1 MKLFGTCF
9 HLCSSTPQDPDPVQP
24 GRIPVGEVPAG
35 CQGQLVGL
43 VPADAQPTCAGFHAH
58 AVARHA
64 LQDPAG
70 DPAGHRL
77 TVVGCLRDRRTED
90 GDLAVV
96 TGAEQSGHTD
106 VQDAGVPGDGQVC
119 ESSFDVVTD
128 PAALSAALSVARAA
142 EVDGH
147 RVAVQVGDVAGV
159 GGVVDAQ
166 AEFFRFCRS
175 CRRRG
180 SGQQQA

>member
-1 MKLFGTCF
+1 MVKT
-9 HLCSSTPQDPDPVQP
+9 TRVTA
-24 GRIPVGEVPAG
+24 GEMPARG
-35 CQGQLVGL
+35 QGQGAGL
-43 VPADAQPTCAGFHAH
+43 LPTDPQAAGAGFHAH
-58 AVARHA
+58 AVCRHA

-77 TVVGCLRDRRTED
+77 PVVGCLGDRSTED
-90 GDLAVV
+90 GDVAVV
-96 TGAEQSGHTD
+96 VAADQPGYTY

-128 PAALSAALSVARAA
+128 PAALSAARAA

-166 AEFFRFCRS
+166 AEFGGSADRVGDEV
-175 CRRRG
+175 RG
-180 SGQQQA
+180 SSRRDGRVRHGSWSD

>member
-1 MKLFGTCF
+1 
-9 HLCSSTPQDPDPVQP
+9 
-24 GRIPVGEVPAG
+24 
-35 CQGQLVGL
+35 
-43 VPADAQPTCAGFHAH
+43 
-58 AVARHA
+58 
-64 LQDPAG
+64 
-70 DPAGHRL
+70 
-77 TVVGCLRDRRTED
+77 
-90 GDLAVV
+90 
-96 TGAEQSGHTD
+96 

-128 PAALSAALSVARAA
+128 PAGMPAARAA

>member
-1 MKLFGTCF
+1 MRC
-9 HLCSSTPQDPDPVQP
+9 
-24 GRIPVGEVPAG
+24 
-35 CQGQLVGL
+35 
-43 VPADAQPTCAGFHAH
+43 
-58 AVARHA
+58 RHA
-64 LQDPAG
+64 DKARVQVFFQPIPRPRAQAFTLMSSVAMRRKDPAG

-77 TVVGCLRDRRTED
+77 PVVGCLGDRSTED
-90 GDLAVV
+90 GDVAVV
-96 TGAEQSGHTD
+96 VAADQPGYTY

-128 PAALSAALSVARAA
+128 PAALSAALSAARAA

-166 AEFFRFCRS
+166 AEFGGSADRVGDEVRGRG
-175 CRRRG
+175 RRDGRVRHG
-180 SGQQQA
+180 SWSD

>member
-1 MKLFGTCF
+1 MIC
-9 HLCSSTPQDPDPVQP
+9 
-24 GRIPVGEVPAG
+24 
-35 CQGQLVGL
+35 
-43 VPADAQPTCAGFHAH
+43 
-58 AVARHA
+58 RHA
-64 LQDPAG
+64 DKARVQVFFQPIPRPRAQAFTLMPSVAMRRKDPAG

-77 TVVGCLRDRRTED
+77 PVVGCLGDRSTED
-90 GDLAVV
+90 GDVAVV
-96 TGAEQSGHTD
+96 AADQPGYTY

-128 PAALSAALSVARAA
+128 PAALSAALSAARAA

>member
-1 MKLFGTCF
+1 L
-9 HLCSSTPQDPDPVQP
+9 P
-24 GRIPVGEVPAG
+24 
-35 CQGQLVGL
+35 
-43 VPADAQPTCAGFHAH
+43 
-58 AVARHA
+58 
-64 LQDPAG
+64 
-70 DPAGHRL
+70 
-77 TVVGCLRDRRTED
+77 VVGCLGDRSTED
-90 GDLAVV
+90 GDVAVV
-96 TGAEQSGHTD
+96 VAADQPGYTY

-128 PAALSAALSVARAA
+128 PAALSAARAA